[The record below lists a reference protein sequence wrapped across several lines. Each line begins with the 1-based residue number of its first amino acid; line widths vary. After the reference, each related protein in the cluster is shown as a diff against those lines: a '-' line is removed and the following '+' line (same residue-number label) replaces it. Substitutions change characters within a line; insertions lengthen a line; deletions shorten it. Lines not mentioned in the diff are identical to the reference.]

1 MNKRMQIFWLV
12 VVLVGS
18 NLWGALLLQAQQP
31 VFTETFDDP
40 ALPGWDHMPNA
51 VVVDGVLRIEP
62 GNFAAH
68 DGDWGDMTFTVRV
81 RRYGNGS
88 LVINYRASNTGVY
101 HILVVGDVLAL
112 QREVNDVVGELTAS
126 GPLSIS
132 DGWFQ
137 LGVSITG
144 GEHVVTLD
152 DELVLTATDPD
163 PLPPGGIGFEVLD
176 AEAAEFDDVVLTL
189 GTGSPPAPSDGV
201 PAYQALPWIHTGGP
215 IGGLGYD
222 IRYNFADPNTWYV
235 TDAFAGL
242 HMSTDNGLTWFTSNA
257 GITARGG
264 ETGDVIPIFSA
275 TVDPHDPNIVW
286 IGTQTTGDIFKSTD
300 SGYTWIEMDNG
311 VNRDLLPLSFRG
323 FTVDPRTSDIVYAMG
338 EIGSPGWT
346 SDGSE
351 RMGRLFDKTQ
361 GIVYKTSDGGE
372 HWTQIWRGGNLARY
386 CWIDPRDP
394 NVLYVSTGI
403 FDREAADTDVEAGF
417 AGGVGILKSTDGG
430 QTWRILNQD
439 NGLLDLYVGSL
450 YMHPENPDVLL
461 AAASQDAWSGY
472 GDEFTG
478 GVYLTEDGG
487 DNWERVLTGELF
499 SAVEFYDSDP
509 NIVYAAS
516 AEAVYRSDDGSRTW
530 QRFSREN
537 DTWGPEGI
545 IAGFPIDMQCDP
557 CDPMRVFV
565 NNYLGGN
572 FLSEDGGQTWV
583 SASKGY
589 TGEHVRHVVIAPGQP
604 GTIYAGGRTGVF
616 RSDDGGDTWAGLTYP
631 PPEMGSIRFNEIS
644 GLAVDPT
651 DANHLLTA
659 AYDLP
664 TILYSHDGGL
674 SWEMV
679 ARPGEPPGPAGPPVI
694 IVFAP
699 SNPAT
704 VYAALTSPECKT
716 GILTSPQECDHPG
729 MGIYVSNDSGATWS
743 PVGGEQVAD
752 TAVIALAVHP
762 TDANVVYASLPTAG
776 VLLTT
781 DGGQT
786 WTPSDA
792 GLPSIPVISLAI
804 NPSSPKVV
812 FAGVAGGSV
821 YKSTDGGL
829 SWMQSSAGLDP
840 NARITSIAIDP
851 NSTQVVYVADF
862 LTGVYVSTDSGETWH
877 AINEGLQ
884 HRAVNTLALSDDG
897 MVLYAG
903 IEGAG
908 VFRLGTPIE

>member
-1 MNKRMQIFWLV
+1 MNRKIHIFRFA
-12 VVLVGS
+12 VVLVGFS
-18 NLWGALLLQAQQP
+18 LWAAALLQAHQT
-31 VFTETFDDP
+31 VLTESFDDP
-40 ALPGWDHMPNA
+40 ALPGWEHLPNA

-62 GNFAAH
+62 GNFAIH
-68 DGDWGDMTFTVRV
+68 GGDWGDLTLTVRV
-81 RRYGNGS
+81 RRYGDGA
-88 LVINYRASNTGVY
+88 LVVNYRASDAGVY
-101 HILVVGDVLAL
+101 HVLVAGDVLAL
-112 QREVNDVVGELTAS
+112 QREACDVVSELTTS
-126 GPLSIS
+126 GPLSIP

-137 LGVSITG
+137 LGVSVIG
-144 GEHVVTLD
+144 GEHAVTLD

-163 PLPPGGIGFEVLD
+163 PLPPGGIGFEVLY
-176 AEAAEFDDVVLTL
+176 EAVGEFDDVVLTL
-189 GTGSPPAPSDGV
+189 GTGPPPAPSGDV
-201 PAYQALPWIHTGGP
+201 PAYQALPWICTGGP

-222 IRYNFADPNTWYV
+222 IRYNFADPNIWYV

-242 HMSTDNGLTWFTSNA
+242 HMSTDNGLTWFPSNR
-257 GITARGG
+257 GITSRGAPA
-264 ETGDVIPIFSA
+264 GDVIPIFSA
-275 TVDPHDPNIVW
+275 TVDLHDPNIVW
-286 IGTQTTGDIFKSTD
+286 IGTQNTGDIFKSTD
-300 SGYTWIEMDNG
+300 RGYTWTEMDNG
-311 VNRDLLPLSFRG
+311 VDRSILPLSFRG

-346 SDGSE
+346 SDGAD
-351 RMGRLFDKTQ
+351 RMGRQFDMTQ
-361 GIVYKTSDGGE
+361 GIVYKTTNGGQN
-372 HWTQIWRGGNLARY
+372 WTQIWRGGNLARY

-487 DNWERVLTGELF
+487 ENWERILAGELF
-499 SAVEFYDSDP
+499 SVVEYCDFDP

-516 AEAVYRSDDGSRTW
+516 AKAVYRSDDEGQTW

-557 CDPMRVFV
+557 SDPMRVFV

-589 TGEHVRHVVIAPGQP
+589 TGELVRQVVIAPGQP

-616 RSDDGGDTWAGLTYP
+616 RSDDGGGTWVGLTYP

-651 DANHLLTA
+651 DANHLITA
-659 AYDLP
+659 AHDLP
-664 TILYSHDGGL
+664 TVLYSYDGGL
-674 SWEMV
+674 SWDVV
-679 ARPGEPPGPAGPPVI
+679 AQPGEPPVPNGPPAI

-699 SNPAT
+699 SDPVT
-704 VYAALTSPECKT
+704 VYVALASPECRDGT
-716 GILTSPQECDHPG
+716 FTSSQECDSPG
-729 MGIYVSNDSGATWS
+729 MGVYVSHDSGTTWS
-743 PVGGEQVAD
+743 PVGGEQAVD

-762 TDANVVYASLPTAG
+762 TDANTVYASMPTAG
-776 VLLTT
+776 VFLTN

-804 NPSSPKVV
+804 DPSDPKVL
-812 FAGVAGGSV
+812 FAGLAGGSV

-829 SWMQSSAGLDP
+829 SWVQSSAGLDP

-862 LTGVYVSTDSGETWH
+862 LSGVYVSTDSGEIWH

-884 HRAVNTLALSDDG
+884 HRAVNVLALSEDG

-903 IEGAG
+903 VEGSG
-908 VFRLGTPIE
+908 VYRLGTPTE